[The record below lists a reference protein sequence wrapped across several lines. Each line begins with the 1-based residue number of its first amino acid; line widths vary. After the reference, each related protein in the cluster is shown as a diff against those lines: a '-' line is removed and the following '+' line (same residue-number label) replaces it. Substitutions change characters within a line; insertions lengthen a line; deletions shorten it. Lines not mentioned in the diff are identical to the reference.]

1 MSCRGLTLT
10 PPEAPPPEVG
20 AGVAEVVAEV
30 VAEAEAKAGNIG
42 PDIGTA
48 MIGIPGHLFMVH
60 QWRVIPTPLALPTL
74 G

>member
-1 MSCRGLTLT
+1 MSCRGPTLT
-10 PPEAPPPEVG
+10 PPEATPPEAG
-20 AGVAEVVAEV
+20 AGVAEV

-48 MIGIPGHLFMVH
+48 MIGTPGHLLIH
-60 QWRVIPTPLALPTL
+60 QWRVIPTPLGLPNL

>member
-20 AGVAEVVAEV
+20 AGVAE
-30 VAEAEAKAGNIG
+30 AEAEAGAKAGNTG
-42 PDIGTA
+42 PNIGTA
-48 MIGIPGHLFMVH
+48 MIGTPGHLLIH
-60 QWRVIPTPLALPTL
+60 QWRVIPTQLGQPTL